1 MHLLVPVSTLS
12 GFGWKENPVMMQL
25 GLSILNPP
33 CQCQPYHIIW
43 ENGFLSQSVFAHN
56 ITIRVDF
63 YILYAPVLHVCKIT
77 WALNKQPVCAQIFTL
92 NCSHYKQ
99 VKTLYYNQ
107 TAPPQEV
114 FEMITDMATTYW
126 LQLPQV
132 KGCLNEHRP
141 TCSKRW

>member
-1 MHLLVPVSTLS
+1 M
-12 GFGWKENPVMMQL
+12 
-25 GLSILNPP
+25 
-33 CQCQPYHIIW
+33 
-43 ENGFLSQSVFAHN
+43 FAHN

-92 NCSHYKQ
+92 NCSHHKQ

-114 FEMITDMATTYW
+114 FEMITDMATTY
-126 LQLPQV
+126 
-132 KGCLNEHRP
+132 
-141 TCSKRW
+141 